1 MWRPLALL
9 LACTLFGAPLQASGG
24 SLDPVEPDAASRP
37 ADATPADVNALGLKI
52 YFDEFGPADFGR
64 VTYGFD
70 RDAVC
75 TAGTCDDASPCLNHA
90 TCTGIGSGL
99 CNFTPCTNDFTGL
112 CRDDTT
118 VCQTNSDCTGIG
130 DGICVTCAPPNQMC
144 GVKVESLTPGA
155 PLDQTIWELV
165 CDPATPPDGTDCQ
178 VGWPLPADTVS
189 WDFSGF
195 NPTNLPDLIGT
206 ASTAAPITA
215 SQTPNHAQCGF
226 NPSPGYPS
234 RQLQR
239 EDKNYAD
246 PPNVVSTLNSVERV
260 KDVGVCDDGS
270 HCAGDPDCTGIGDGT
285 CKFSATVWLRG
296 VVRFEGIQSDILGLG
311 ESRLCHADDDGTDRT
326 DIPLFRFPN
335 QDSHGYYMELGDPR
349 WLHVPYDCE
358 PIILFPA
365 AVSADPSTGFEARQ
379 TGQVVNEG
387 VVKLPSGHQFKSL
400 VTRGVTEYGVDIL
413 ACLIETDKVRTV
425 IYLWEVS
432 HLGTVVRLQSDKLAA
447 DPFSITHISEIDM
460 KYGLYPPLSVTVD
473 AVTDTSVDLSWDPG
487 LITDHI
493 SGYRIYWDTES
504 GGQCS
509 TGLEDC
515 TADHPGAGD
524 CAAGETCCGTPGD
537 TCDSYDFDS
546 VSDPGQVSF
555 TAATAATVGGLDPS
569 TTYYFTVTAMSDFTN
584 PATLVTTSY
593 ESALYPTQIPA
604 VPHDLPVEV
613 GATTTGGGAP
623 AGAVPD
629 GDDRPGTQLTLAKG
643 TGGTIDLAWGAS
655 CLPGDNDHGIYE
667 GLLGSFGSHV
677 PVTCF
682 AGASTS
688 ASVTPGAGN
697 RYYVVVPANAS
708 FEGSYGLDSSGTERA
723 VSAAPCLPQSTGDPV
738 CP

>member
-1 MWRPLALL
+1 MGRPLALL
-9 LACTLFGAPLQASGG
+9 LAWTLFGLTLQASDDG
-24 SLDPVEPDAASRP
+24 LDQAASDP
-37 ADATPADVNALGLKI
+37 ASDPGGATTAGFEAIGLKI
-52 YFDEFGPADFGR
+52 YADQFGMAEFGR
-64 VTYGFD
+64 ITYGYD
-70 RDAVC
+70 RDFVC
-75 TAGTCDDASPCLNHA
+75 TAGTCDDASPCLKHA

-155 PLDQTIWELV
+155 PLDQTIWELA
-165 CDPATPPDGTDCQ
+165 CDPATPSGTDCQ

-195 NPTNLPDLIGT
+195 NPTNLPDLVGT
-206 ASTAAPITA
+206 ASTGTPINA
-215 SQTPNHAQCGF
+215 SETPNHAQCGF
-226 NPSPGYPS
+226 NPSPGFPD

-246 PPNVVSTLNSVERV
+246 PANVVSTLNSVERV
-260 KDVGVCDDGS
+260 NDVGVCDDGS
-270 HCAGDPDCTGIGDGT
+270 LCDGDPDCAGIGDGT
-285 CKFSATVWLRG
+285 CKSSATMWLRG
-296 VVRFEGIQSDILGLG
+296 VVRFEGIDSDILGLG
-311 ESRLCHADDDGTDRT
+311 ESRLCHTDDDGTDRT

-335 QDSHGYYMELGDPR
+335 QDAQGYYMELGDPR
-349 WLHVPYDCE
+349 WLHTPYDCE
-358 PIILFPA
+358 QIIMYPA
-365 AVSADPSTGFEARQ
+365 AVSVDPASGYEGRQ

-400 VTRGVTEYGVDIL
+400 VVRNVTEYSVEII

-425 IYLWEVS
+425 IYLWEVP

-447 DPFSITHISEIDM
+447 DPIEITHISEIDV
-460 KYGLYPPLSVTVD
+460 KYGLFPPLSVTVD
-473 AVTDTSVDLSWDPG
+473 AVTDSAVSLSWDPG

-515 TADHPGAGD
+515 NADHPGAGN
-524 CAAGETCCGTPGD
+524 CHAGETCCSTPGD
-537 TCDSYDFDS
+537 TCDGYDFDS
-546 VSDPGQVSF
+546 ISDPGQVSF
-555 TAATAATVGGLDPS
+555 TSATSATVSGLDPA
-569 TTYYFTVTAMSDFTN
+569 TTYYFTVTAMSDFTD
-584 PATLVTTSY
+584 PATLVTTTY
-593 ESALYPTQIPA
+593 ESALYPTQLPA
-604 VPHDLPVEV
+604 VPNDVPVEV
-613 GATTTGGGAP
+613 GATTTSGAGP

-629 GDDRPGTQLTLAKG
+629 GDDRPGVQLSLAKG
-643 TGGTIDLAWGAS
+643 AGASIDLAWGAS
-655 CLPGDNDHGIYE
+655 CLPGDSDHNIYE
-667 GLLGSFGSHV
+667 GSLGDFGSHV
-677 PVTCF
+677 PATCS
-682 AGASTS
+682 AGGSTS
-688 ASVTPGAGN
+688 ATITPADGN
-697 RYYVVVPANAS
+697 RYYIVVPANAS
-708 FEGSYGLDSSGTERA
+708 FEGSYGLDSSGAERA
-723 VSAAPCLPQSTGDPV
+723 SSAAPCQPQNTGDPV